1 MSPSLRTGGGQRQTW
16 TDLPLGTRARV
27 EARLGA
33 PVGRADSQ
41 PGGFSPGVASHLTT
55 ITGETVFLKAVSPV
69 PNPDSPRFHR
79 QEALVAAQLPV
90 AAPVPRLRWSLDE
103 GPDGWVVLV
112 FDAVDGRM
120 PALPWDNAELS
131 LVLAAVDSLA
141 ETLTPSPVP
150 ETVVCRV
157 AEIGSSASA
166 TGRASEATRHSRL
179 TRGPVG
185 TSRRWSRWRPI
196 SPRRRPATRWSIW
209 TCALTTSSSPS
220 GAWWWWTGRA
230 PGSARR
236 GSTSFASRRRSRCRA
251 ARCRKRYSPGAP
263 LDARRR
269 QTRCGRPLL
278 GSPGSSLRCRCCPRC
293 PACRRCASSRPTR
306 APSPAI
312 GWGGSQGWT
321 DRIDGKTVVQYEV
334 AHQ

>member
-1 MSPSLRTGGGQRQTW
+1 MSHSLRTGGGQRQTW

-41 PGGFSPGVASHLTT
+41 PGGFSPGVASRLTT

-150 ETVVCRV
+150 ETVVGRV
-157 AEIGSSASA
+157 AETGLFRQRYWASLRSDPPPA
-166 TGRASEATRHSRL
+166 LDAWSRRHLEALVTLETDIAEATAGNSLVHMDLRADNL
-179 TRGPVG
+179 LVTERGVVVVDWP
-185 TSRRWSRWRPI
+185 
-196 SPRRRPATRWSIW
+196 
-209 TCALTTSSSPS
+209 CARI
-220 GAWWWWTGRA
+220 GAPWLD
-230 PGSARR
+230 
-236 GSTSFASRRRSRCRA
+236 SFASRRGRNAGRPVAGSAIMPERRWTRGGAKRA
-251 ARCRKRYSPGAP
+251 AVGRCWDRRVLHGDVAAAPGAWP
-263 LDARRR
+263 AGAAPVPGRPGRHRPRLAGAARRAGL
-269 QTRCGRPLL
+269 TG
-278 GSPGSSLRCRCCPRC
+278 
-293 PACRRCASSRPTR
+293 
-306 APSPAI
+306 
-312 GWGGSQGWT
+312 
-321 DRIDGKTVVQYEV
+321 
-334 AHQ
+334 